1 MSSLGARDLSERP
14 AHDHDAGLSSSAPR
28 TCRSSGGDGVNMCA
42 GSCERYDRYYRYYV
56 IIPHPAV
63 MVMVKK
69 VPMAAK
75 IG

>member
-1 MSSLGARDLSERP
+1 MLVAVNV
-14 AHDHDAGLSSSAPR
+14 R
-28 TCRSSGGDGVNMCA
+28 TVITVIT
-42 GSCERYDRYYRYYV
+42 V